1 MISGC
6 GSINTCKTIEQES
19 RKTQSIFSKRGSNK
33 GIKAVMDWGY
43 CPKKIDDQ
51 MTQLDRI
58 DLFKS
63 EQRKALNISED
74 YGKLTPSGNKIN
86 LG

>member
-1 MISGC
+1 
-6 GSINTCKTIEQES
+6 
-19 RKTQSIFSKRGSNK
+19 
-33 GIKAVMDWGY
+33 MDWGY

-51 MTQLDRI
+51 MNQLDRI